1 MSLDKDLIQLAITTN
16 DWQIIY
22 SLLRES
28 ALVRMAIAERDIV
41 DEELAMFLAN
51 DVDPVVRAIVA
62 ANEFIK
68 FTDDLIMVL
77 VHDKEEIVRH
87 ALANNSAACDD
98 VIECLL
104 NMSYRLVSNV
114 LEGDLL
120 RAVVSSD
127 MVKSPFVRPI
137 LGMQIIKE
145 RMNNTTKVT
154 GIIPPQRL
162 IQAVV
167 RVLTT
172 IYYGYNRAT
181 TRGTIEDYLCL
192 SEWHRNLSMTSLEI
206 GR

>member
-1 MSLDKDLIQLAITTN
+1 
-16 DWQIIY
+16 
-22 SLLRES
+22 
-28 ALVRMAIAERDIV
+28 
-41 DEELAMFLAN
+41 MFFAN
-51 DVDPVVRAIVA
+51 DAEPIVRNALA
-62 ANEFIK
+62 ANEEIK

-77 VHDKEEIVRH
+77 VHDKEESVRQI
-87 ALANNSAACDD
+87 LVNNSAACDD

-145 RMNNTTKVT
+145 RMNNTAKEMKLT
-154 GIIPPQRL
+154 PPQRL

-181 TRGTIEDYLCL
+181 TRGTIED
-192 SEWHRNLSMTSLEI
+192 
-206 GR
+206 